1 MLKAISFPDRPIP
14 TGYSNAIE
22 VANGTRTLYIAGQVG
37 RGDDGIVPPDIAG
50 QTHNVIKNLR
60 TLLALSGM
68 TFENVAKFTV
78 FLTDEALLPEFVE
91 IWYPE
96 LPSPPPAVTGV
107 IVKALVHP
115 SLLVEIEAIATA

>member
-1 MLKAISFPDRPIP
+1 MFKAISFPDRPIP

-22 VANGTRTLYIAGQVG
+22 VTGGTRALYIAGQVG
-37 RGDDGIVPPDIAG
+37 RGSDGLVPPDIAG
-50 QTHNVIKNLR
+50 QTRNVIDNLR
-60 TLLALSGM
+60 TLLALSNM

-78 FLTDEALLPEFVE
+78 FLTDEALLPEFIE

-107 IVKALVHP
+107 IVNALVHP
-115 SLLVEIEAIATA
+115 SLLVEIEGIAIA